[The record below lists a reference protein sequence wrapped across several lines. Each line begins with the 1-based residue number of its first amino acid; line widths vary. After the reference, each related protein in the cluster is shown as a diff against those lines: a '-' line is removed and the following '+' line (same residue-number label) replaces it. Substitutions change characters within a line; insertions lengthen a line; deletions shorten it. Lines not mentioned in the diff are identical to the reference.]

1 MSNSPEDPLVSY
13 VIATYNR
20 PDDLADAIDSVLA
33 QEYRPLEIVVIS
45 NSTDE
50 TSTMFEPGERFDHEF
65 VHYHEFEGRMGVPE
79 ARNVG
84 YEYASG
90 DILVT
95 IDDDAVLP
103 DSDATDVIVS
113 RFDEHDDVGALAF
126 QSRYD
131 ETGEPIRMEIPDPP
145 DFELTPEDEYRTTS
159 FIGVGNALRRSALEA
174 AGAYPSDFVY
184 GFEEMDLSV
193 RLLDA
198 RYDIL
203 YVPSIVVLHKQSPEG
218 RRPDLEAL
226 ERQVENRMRLTVRNL
241 PWRYVVFSA
250 LLWSTYGFVRTG
262 FRPSSIARILRRI
275 YEDRYELLAQ
285 RDVVDG
291 GTIRSIKSRES
302 MLFLWW
308 YGPNPRRLIG
318 EHGDLERF
326 GW

>member
-1 MSNSPEDPLVSY
+1 MSNTDYNPLVSF

-20 PDDLADAIDSVLA
+20 PDDLADALDSVIA
-33 QEYRPLEIVVIS
+33 QKYRPIEIIVIS
-45 NSTDE
+45 NSTDG
-50 TSTMFEPGERFDHEF
+50 TSTMFEPGARFDHEF
-65 VHYHEFEGRMGVPE
+65 IHYHEFEGRMGVPE

-84 YEYASG
+84 YEYATG

-95 IDDDAVLP
+95 IDDDAILESP
-103 DSDATDVIVS
+103 DATNVVVS
-113 RFDEHDDVGALAF
+113 RFEEHEDVGALAF

-131 ETGEPIRMEIPDPP
+131 ETGELIRMEVPDPP
-145 DFELTPEDEYRTTS
+145 NFEIPPTEEYRTNS
-159 FIGVGNALRRSALEA
+159 FIGVGNALRRSALEE

-184 GFEEMDLSV
+184 GFEEMDLSI

-203 YVPSIVVLHKQSPEG
+203 YVPSVVVLHKQSPAG

-226 ERQVENRMRLTVRNL
+226 ERQVENRIRLTVRNL
-241 PWRYVVFSA
+241 PWRYVLFSA
-250 LLWSTYGFVRTG
+250 VLWTAYGFVRTG
-262 FRPSSIARILRRI
+262 FRPSSVTRILRRL
-275 YEDRYELLAQ
+275 YDDRYGLLAQ

-291 GTIRSIKSRES
+291 GTIRTIKARSS

-308 YGPNPRRLIG
+308 YGPDPRWLFG
-318 EHGDLERF
+318 KHGDSSRL

>member
-1 MSNSPEDPLVSY
+1 MSTTNDDPLVSY

-20 PDDLADAIDSVLA
+20 PDDLAEAIDSVLA
-33 QEYRPLEIVVIS
+33 QEYHPFEVVVIS

-65 VHYHEFEGRMGVPE
+65 VHYYEFDGRMGVPE

-84 YEYASG
+84 FQYAAG

-103 DSDATDVIVS
+103 DTDATDLIVS
-113 RFDEHDDVGALAF
+113 RFDEHDEVGALAF
-126 QSRYD
+126 QSRYYETD
-131 ETGEPIRMEIPDPP
+131 ELIRMEIPDPP
-145 DFELTPEDEYRTTS
+145 DFQTPPTEEYRANT
-159 FIGVGNALRRSALEA
+159 FIGVGNAIRRSALEA
-174 AGAYPSDFVY
+174 TGAYPSDFIY

-218 RRPDLEAL
+218 RRPDLETI

-250 LLWSTYGFVRTG
+250 LLWSTYGFIRTG
-262 FRPSSIARILRRI
+262 FRPSSVARILRRI
-275 YEDRYELLAQ
+275 YEDRNELRAQ
-285 RDVVDG
+285 RTVVDG
-291 GTIRSIKSRES
+291 GTIRSIKSRRN
-302 MLFLWW
+302 MLFFWW
-308 YGPNPRRLIG
+308 YGPNPRRLMG

-326 GW
+326 SW